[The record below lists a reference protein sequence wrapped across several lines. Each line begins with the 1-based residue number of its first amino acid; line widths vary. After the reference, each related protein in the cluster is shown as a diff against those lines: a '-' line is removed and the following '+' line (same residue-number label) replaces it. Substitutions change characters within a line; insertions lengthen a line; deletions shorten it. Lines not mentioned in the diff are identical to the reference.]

1 MDEPNLPRHVLARV
15 ERRWASVLS
24 HQAAMRMVTKPAG
37 TPQPSPDNTRQ
48 PSGSKPGQPTLKR
61 PEWNQT
67 F

>member
-1 MDEPNLPRHVLARV
+1 MDEPNLPRHVLERA

-24 HQAAMRMVTKPAG
+24 HQAMRTVTKPAG

-61 PEWNQT
+61 PAWNRT
-67 F
+67 P